1 MKDILCIIPARKGS
15 KGVKLKNFIK
25 LDNKEIIQY
34 TIDTAKRLEN
44 YCDIAISSDYSN
56 ITKFTKK
63 NNLDFTGYRPKKL
76 SGDKVETVDVIKYEL
91 KKIQK
96 IKNKKYKFI
105 LLLQP
110 TCPIRDIKKITKAI
124 KIIKNNKHINSVIS
138 IKDVEAN
145 HPARMK
151 TMSKGNIIKNFLKNK
166 KENMMPRQNLKKVY
180 IRSGSFYL
188 IRVLNMMKEN
198 ALVSSKCYGI
208 VVKNLEAA
216 NIDTIEDFN
225 ILEMQLN
232 K

>member
-15 KGVKLKNFIK
+15 KKVKLKNFIK
-25 LDNKEIIQY
+25 LNNKEIIQY
-34 TIDTAKRLEN
+34 TIDTAKKIER
-44 YCDIAISSDYSN
+44 YCDIIISSDYPN

-63 NNLDFTGYRPKKL
+63 NNLTFYGFRPRKL
-76 SGDKVETVDVIKYEL
+76 SGDKVETVDVVKYEL

-96 IKNKKYKFI
+96 IKKIIYKFI

-110 TCPIRDIKKITKAI
+110 TCPIRDTKKIIKAI
-124 KIIKNNKHINSVIS
+124 KIIKNNKNINSVIS
-138 IKDVEAN
+138 IKDVEGN

-151 TMSKGNIIKNFLKNK
+151 TMGKDNIIKNFLKNK
-166 KENMMPRQNLKKVY
+166 KENMKPRQSLEKIF

-198 ALVSSKCYGI
+198 SLVSNKCYGI
-208 VVKNLEAA
+208 IVKDLEAV
-216 NIDTIEDFN
+216 NIDTTDDLN
-225 ILEMQLN
+225 ILKMKLN